1 MPHAVLSVMSVI
13 RLDTVRRTKQC
24 QYMRRYRSR
33 LDNFIRS
40 KVPSETLS
48 DLLRMAERSQIMA
61 QGDPELIWDY
71 VEMRDVMLEFV
82 TAYIASDIFEEL
94 KQQFWFD
101 ETFVSKDMVA
111 ERCLSFMI
119 LGSTAIA
126 AE

>member
-1 MPHAVLSVMSVI
+1 MM
-13 RLDTVRRTKQC
+13 
-24 QYMRRYRSR
+24 RYRSR

-40 KVPSETLS
+40 QVPAETLS